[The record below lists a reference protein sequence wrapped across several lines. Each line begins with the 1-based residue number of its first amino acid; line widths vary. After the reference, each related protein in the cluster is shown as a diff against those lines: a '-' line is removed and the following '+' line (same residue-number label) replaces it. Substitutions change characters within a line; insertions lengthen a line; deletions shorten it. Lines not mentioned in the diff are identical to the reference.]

1 METERKEPDV
11 QGIERLVLGM
21 ARTFNWISLYQA
33 GHPSLA
39 GRVEDLHRDLV
50 AQITRERSG
59 RLLLG
64 IAKDKVLYQNEFL
77 GNGHHLVRNFTE
89 ELFLRQI
96 ATLDFS
102 REVTPQELLS
112 FFLCLQRLRAEKG
125 EEKMEEL
132 LKREGV
138 RGISLYP
145 YNYKEVLSRRIID
158 AAEGEPSPNR
168 EDDLWR
174 MILTENASSGD
185 GDLKISD
192 QVSIPPELIPAIL
205 RRAKAAS
212 ANPASGPATPADTAL
227 DAVSPET
234 VQRILTRLGEML
246 RGLPWDRRREV
257 LGFLDAGIEEIGGA
271 ENVAVSPVADAFVRS
286 MTDGHSD
293 DEFLDLLAALLAAEE
308 KGGKR
313 LRRIFEVIAADRNGN
328 GSLLPRVQEH
338 LRESLRSK
346 NYYAQRVWETVE
358 QLLLGRTEKSYIG
371 QEHSRLLET
380 LSGTDVL
387 PSAAGEKRVAPDPA
401 FLADFDERSLHRK
414 ATSVLL
420 ELLAEEESEGDF
432 LELLEEVRK
441 VVPNL
446 ISRSEF
452 RLLRSVLSTL
462 TSVDRNAPESR
473 KPAIRRVIGEV
484 DFAHMMDLYL
494 ASGLTPEDREHI
506 EDMIVSFLD
515 ASINDFLDRLL
526 MEPEQSNRRV
536 LLSLAGRFGGEAF
549 PAIRERL
556 GDPRW
561 FFLRNLCLILGK
573 IGPPDAIPEL
583 IRLLHHE
590 DSRVRREAIQ
600 ALGKLRAQE
609 SIPFLGKI
617 LLHESLLPSARED
630 SLRIDAANALFLC
643 GGAKGA
649 DFLRRGAECRRKK
662 VREHCTALLGTL
674 EAR

>member
-1 METERKEPDV
+1 
-11 QGIERLVLGM
+11 
-21 ARTFNWISLYQA
+21 
-33 GHPSLA
+33 
-39 GRVEDLHRDLV
+39 
-50 AQITRERSG
+50 
-59 RLLLG
+59 
-64 IAKDKVLYQNEFL
+64 
-77 GNGHHLVRNFTE
+77 
-89 ELFLRQI
+89 
-96 ATLDFS
+96 
-102 REVTPQELLS
+102 
-112 FFLCLQRLRAEKG
+112 
-125 EEKMEEL
+125 
-132 LKREGV
+132 
-138 RGISLYP
+138 
-145 YNYKEVLSRRIID
+145 
-158 AAEGEPSPNR
+158 
-168 EDDLWR
+168 
-174 MILTENASSGD
+174 
-185 GDLKISD
+185 LKISD

-401 FLADFDERSLHRK
+401 
-414 ATSVLL
+414 
-420 ELLAEEESEGDF
+420 F

>member
-1 METERKEPDV
+1 MGTERKEPDI

-39 GRVEDLHRDLV
+39 GRVEDLHQDLV
-50 AQITRERSG
+50 ARITRESSG

-89 ELFLRQI
+89 ELFLRQV

-112 FFLCLQRLRAEKG
+112 FFLCLQRLRAERG

-138 RGISLYP
+138 RGIAIYP

-205 RRAKAAS
+205 RRAGAAS
-212 ANPASGPATPADTAL
+212 ANPANGPATPADTAL

-271 ENVAVSPVADAFVRS
+271 ENGAVSPVADAFVRS
-286 MTDGHSD
+286 MTGGHSD
-293 DEFLDLLAALLAAEE
+293 DEFLDLLAAFLAAEE

-346 NYYAQRVWETVE
+346 NFYAQRAWEAVE
-358 QLLLGRTEKSYIG
+358 QLLLGRTEKNYIG
-371 QEHSRLLET
+371 QDHSRLLET
-380 LSGTDVL
+380 LSCMDL
-387 PSAAGEKRVAPDPA
+387 PPSAGVENREDPA
-401 FLADFDERSLHRK
+401 FIAEFDESNRHRK
-414 ATSVLL
+414 ATAVLL

-446 ISRSEF
+446 ISRREF

-462 TSVDRNAPESR
+462 KSVDRSAPESR

-494 ASGLTPEDREHI
+494 APGLTPEDREHI
-506 EDMIVSFLD
+506 EDMIVSFLE

-526 MEPEQSNRRV
+526 MEPAQSNRRA
-536 LLSLAGRFGGEAF
+536 LLSLAFRFGGEAF

-583 IRLLHHE
+583 IRLLDHE
-590 DSRVRREAIQ
+590 DSRVRREVIQ

-609 SIPFLGKI
+609 SVPFLGRI

-630 SLRIDAANALFLC
+630 SLRIDAANALFRC
-643 GGAKGA
+643 GGAKVA

-662 VREHCTALLGTL
+662 VREHCTALLGPL